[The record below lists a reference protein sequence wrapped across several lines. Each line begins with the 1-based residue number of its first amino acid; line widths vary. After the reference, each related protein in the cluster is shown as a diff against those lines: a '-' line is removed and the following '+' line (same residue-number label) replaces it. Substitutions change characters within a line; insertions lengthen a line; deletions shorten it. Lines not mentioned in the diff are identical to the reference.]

1 MGANIAGF
9 TRSGGCGTLIRGG
22 PMAENKPREPYEPP
36 AVERVKLVRGEMAV
50 VGCKTA
56 TSAMG
61 PTTGCVISMCKNA
74 GS

>member
-1 MGANIAGF
+1 
-9 TRSGGCGTLIRGG
+9 
-22 PMAENKPREPYEPP
+22 MAETSKRREPYEAP

-56 TSAMG
+56 SSTMG
-61 PTTGCVISMCKNA
+61 PTTGCVLSMCKNA